1 MSLTSCSPTAAA
13 RAAAYGRRVA
23 SFRSAKLFQSAPPT
37 RTTTARPARVPP
49 CSAFAEAAAAR
60 SAASRSTPRKPSS
73 TNSARQPLRLITSS
87 ASAPVN
93 RVLTGT
99 RVAPAVSEP
108 RAARTQAV
116 VLGHQTATRSPG
128 AMPSAMSARATS
140 PARSC
145 SSR

>member
-1 MSLTSCSPTAAA
+1 MSLTSCSLTAAA

-23 SFRSAKLFQSAPPT
+23 SFRSAKPFQSAPVT
-37 RTTTARPARVPP
+37 RTTSARAARLPAW
-49 CSAFAEAAAAR
+49 SGLSAAAR
-60 SAASRSTPRKPSS
+60 SAASRSTPRKSLS
-73 TNSARQPLRLITSS
+73 TNRARAPLRLITSS

-108 RAARTQAV
+108 SAASTQAA
-116 VLGHQTATRSPG
+116 VLGPQIATRSPG

-140 PARSC
+140 RARSC